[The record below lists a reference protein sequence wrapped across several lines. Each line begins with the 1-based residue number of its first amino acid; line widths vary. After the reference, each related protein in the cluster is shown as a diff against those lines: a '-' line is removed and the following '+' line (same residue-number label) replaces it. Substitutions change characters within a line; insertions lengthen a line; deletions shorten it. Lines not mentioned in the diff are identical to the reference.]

1 MGLRWHNNFMFKK
14 LYSLFILILLIVV
27 SIILSNFLDWS
38 TAIIVAVAIV
48 AAIPPFLNK
57 FYFWPKNLKN
67 LPDVDAMP
75 DEILNSKGVTSW
87 EIDFCN
93 DMNEKFKNEEFIKNI
108 SRKQCR
114 KLVEIYLEKVR
125 KIPEGQ
131 IDVSKAEIYIGDRKI
146 Q

>member
-1 MGLRWHNNFMFKK
+1 MFGK

-38 TAIIVAVAIV
+38 TAIFVAVAIV

-131 IDVSKAEIYIGDRKI
+131 IDVSKAEIHIGDRKI

>member
-1 MGLRWHNNFMFKK
+1 MFGR

-27 SIILSNFLDWS
+27 SIILSNFFDWS
-38 TAIIVAVAIV
+38 TAIFIASAIV
-48 AAIPPFLNK
+48 LAIPPFLNT

-75 DEILNSKGVTSW
+75 DEILNSKGVTLW

-114 KLVEIYLEKVR
+114 KLVEIYLERVR
-125 KIPEGQ
+125 EIPEKQ
-131 IDVSKAEIYIGDRKI
+131 IDASKAEINIGDRKI

>member
-1 MGLRWHNNFMFKK
+1 MFGK

-27 SIILSNFLDWS
+27 SIILSNFFDWS
-38 TAIIVAVAIV
+38 TAIFIASAIV
-48 AAIPPFLNK
+48 LAIPPFLNT

-75 DEILNSKGVTSW
+75 DEILNSKGVTLW

-114 KLVEIYLEKVR
+114 KLVEIYLERVR
-125 KIPEGQ
+125 EIPEKQ
-131 IDVSKAEIYIGDRKI
+131 IDASKAEINIGDRKI

>member
-1 MGLRWHNNFMFKK
+1 MFEK
-14 LYSLFILILLIVV
+14 LYSLLILILLIVV

-38 TAIIVAVAIV
+38 AAIFVAVAIV

-114 KLVEIYLEKVR
+114 KLVEIYLERVR

-131 IDVSKAEIYIGDRKI
+131 IDISKAEIYIGDRKI

>member
-1 MGLRWHNNFMFKK
+1 MFGR

-27 SIILSNFLDWS
+27 SIILSNFFDWS
-38 TAIIVAVAIV
+38 TAIFIASAIV
-48 AAIPPFLNK
+48 LAIPPFLNT

-114 KLVEIYLEKVR
+114 KLVEIYLERVR

-131 IDVSKAEIYIGDRKI
+131 IDVSKAEIHIGDRKI

>member
-1 MGLRWHNNFMFKK
+1 MIENLKGLLN
-14 LYSLFILILLIVV
+14 LILIIVV
-27 SIILSNFLDWS
+27 SIILSNFFVWYIS
-38 TAIIVAVAIV
+38 IFVAILV
-48 AAIPPFLNK
+48 VIVIPPFINI
-57 FYFWPKNLKN
+57 FYFQSKKLKN

-87 EIDFCN
+87 ETDFCN
-93 DMNEKFKNEEFIKNI
+93 DMNEKFQNEEFIKNI

-114 KLVEIYLEKVR
+114 KLVEIYLERVR

-131 IDVSKAEIYIGDRKI
+131 IDVSKAEIHIGDRKI

>member
-1 MGLRWHNNFMFKK
+1 MLEK

-27 SIILSNFLDWS
+27 SIILSNFFDWS
-38 TAIIVAVAIV
+38 TSIFVAVAIV
-48 AAIPPFLNK
+48 AAIPPFLNM
-57 FYFWPKNLKN
+57 FYFLPKKLKN

-131 IDVSKAEIYIGDRKI
+131 IDVSKAEIHIGDRKI

>member
-1 MGLRWHNNFMFKK
+1 MFEK
-14 LYSLFILILLIVV
+14 LYSLLILILLIVV

-38 TAIIVAVAIV
+38 AAIFVAVAIV

-93 DMNEKFKNEEFIKNI
+93 DMNEKLKNEEFIKNI

-114 KLVEIYLEKVR
+114 KLVEIYLERVR

-131 IDVSKAEIYIGDRKI
+131 IDISKAEIYIGDRKI

>member
-1 MGLRWHNNFMFKK
+1 MFGK

-27 SIILSNFLDWS
+27 SIILSNFFDWS
-38 TAIIVAVAIV
+38 TAIFIASAIV
-48 AAIPPFLNK
+48 LAIPPFLNT

-75 DEILNSKGVTSW
+75 DEILNSKGVTLW

-114 KLVEIYLEKVR
+114 KLVEIYLERVR

-131 IDVSKAEIYIGDRKI
+131 IDVSKAEIHIGDRKI

>member
-1 MGLRWHNNFMFKK
+1 MFGR

-27 SIILSNFLDWS
+27 SIILSNFFDWS
-38 TAIIVAVAIV
+38 TAIFIASAIV
-48 AAIPPFLNK
+48 LAIPPFLNT

-75 DEILNSKGVTSW
+75 DEILNSKGVTLW

-108 SRKQCR
+108 SRKQCS
-114 KLVEIYLEKVR
+114 KLVEIYLERVR
-125 KIPEGQ
+125 EIPEKQ
-131 IDVSKAEIYIGDRKI
+131 IDASKAEINIGDRKI

>member
-1 MGLRWHNNFMFKK
+1 MFEK
-14 LYSLFILILLIVV
+14 LYSLFILILIIVV
-27 SIILSNFLDWS
+27 SIILSNFFDWS
-38 TAIIVAVAIV
+38 TSIFVAVAIV
-48 AAIPPFLNK
+48 AAIPPFLNM
-57 FYFWPKNLKN
+57 FYFLPKKLKN

-114 KLVEIYLEKVR
+114 KLVEIYLERVR
-125 KIPEGQ
+125 KITEAQ
-131 IDVSKAEIYIGDRKI
+131 IYVSKAEIHIGDRKI

>member
-1 MGLRWHNNFMFKK
+1 MFEK
-14 LYSLFILILLIVV
+14 LYSLFILILIIVV
-27 SIILSNFLDWS
+27 SIILSNFFVWYIS
-38 TAIIVAVAIV
+38 IFVAILV
-48 AAIPPFLNK
+48 VIVIPPFINI
-57 FYFWPKNLKN
+57 FYFQSKKLKN

-87 EIDFCN
+87 ETDFCN
-93 DMNEKFKNEEFIKNI
+93 DMNEKFQNEEFIKNI

-131 IDVSKAEIYIGDRKI
+131 INVSKSEIHIGDRKI

>member
-1 MGLRWHNNFMFKK
+1 MFKK

-93 DMNEKFKNEEFIKNI
+93 DMNEKLKNDEFIKNI

>member
-1 MGLRWHNNFMFKK
+1 MFKK

-93 DMNEKFKNEEFIKNI
+93 DMNEKLKNDEFIKNI

-131 IDVSKAEIYIGDRKI
+131 IDVSKAEIHIGDRKI